1 MCVQSVAI
9 VEIIMDAWLDVEA
22 EIGGECIFGTDG
34 GQCGE
39 QQALVADAF
48 RCIALK
54 AVASPI
60 MGHHLSTDQLFHLY
74 TGRQVTLEMLVLP
87 YLVAYLDRDADVMQ
101 GLLLLI
107 IVSGNVCGQVAACQ
121 SKEVGV

>member
-48 RCIALK
+48 RHIVLK
-54 AVASPI
+54 SVASPI
-60 MGHHLSTDQLFHLY
+60 MYEDPGGEFVESPRT
-74 TGRQVTLEMLVLP
+74 P
-87 YLVAYLDRDADVMQ
+87 A
-101 GLLLLI
+101 
-107 IVSGNVCGQVAACQ
+107 
-121 SKEVGV
+121 

>member
-39 QQALVADAF
+39 DGKHSHHPIVGWSEQASQKNTEKE
-48 RCIALK
+48 IE
-54 AVASPI
+54 
-60 MGHHLSTDQLFHLY
+60 QLWY
-74 TGRQVTLEMLVLP
+74 T
-87 YLVAYLDRDADVMQ
+87 VAYTSPNEAFGCFVFQ
-101 GLLLLI
+101 
-107 IVSGNVCGQVAACQ
+107 
-121 SKEVGV
+121 